1 MRLITRIPSI
11 GHNTPIPQHQLPVKY
26 HINFKNLILA
36 LKSLLNLAP
45 PYLSDVLHM
54 AAHSHTLR
62 SSSSINLIIPS
73 ARLTT
78 MGFRAFS

>member
-1 MRLITRIPSI
+1 MRLVTRIPST

-45 PYLSDVLHM
+45 T
-54 AAHSHTLR
+54 HSHILR
-62 SSSSINLIIPS
+62 SSSSIKLIIPS